1 MTRPLRVEYAGA
13 FYHVLNRGNGGEKVL
28 GQARDKEMFLQY
40 AGEAAEQYSL
50 SIHTYCLMDNH
61 FHLLVETHDA
71 NLSAAIQWLNISYAA
86 WYNKRH
92 TRSGHVFQGRFKS
105 YLIDADEYLTTVS
118 RYIHLN
124 PVRAGVVEKPRDY
137 PWSSYRCFA
146 GEQKAPGWLEARQ
159 VLEQFSAKPS
169 RARAA
174 YRGFVEDISIG
185 ELENPIKGAR
195 EGFIIGSD
203 GFADWVQGSI
213 LAKRPEEKEIPQ
225 LKKLKPKP
233 AIEKIIEAV
242 ANEFGCSRDAIVRSG
257 KKNNQARDIA
267 IYIARTASGNSCKCL
282 GEYFGGITG
291 AGITM
296 NYSRIKTLFVQDKK
310 FGKKIEKINK
320 QIFNI

>member
-28 GQARDKEMFLQY
+28 AQNRDKEKFLQY
-40 AGEAAEQYSL
+40 VGEAAGQYSL

-86 WYNKRH
+86 WYNKKH
-92 TRSGHVFQGRFKS
+92 NRSGHVFQGRFKS
-105 YLIDADEYLTTVS
+105 YLIEADEYLTTVS

-124 PVRAGVVEKPRDY
+124 PIRAGVVEKPLDY
-137 PWSSYRCFA
+137 SWSSYRCFA
-146 GEQKAPGWLEARQ
+146 GEQKAPGWLKTRQ
-159 VLEQFSAKPS
+159 VLEQFSARTS
-169 RARAA
+169 RAITA
-174 YRGFVEDISIG
+174 YRSFVEDTSIK
-185 ELENPIKGAR
+185 ELENPNKGAR
-195 EGFIIGSD
+195 EGFIIGGD
-203 GFADWVQGSI
+203 CFADWVQRTL
-213 LAKRPEEKEIPQ
+213 LAKRGEEKEVPQ

-233 AIEKIIEAV
+233 ALEKIIEAV
-242 ANEFGCSRDAIVRSG
+242 AHEFGCSRGDILRSG
-257 KKNNQARDIA
+257 KKGNLARDIA
-267 IYIARTASGNSCKCL
+267 IYVARAASGNSCTWL

-296 NYSRIKTLFVQDKK
+296 KFSQMKAIVVHDKK
-310 FGKKIEKINK
+310 IEKKIEKIHK

>member
-28 GQARDKEMFLQY
+28 RQDRDKEKFLQY
-40 AGEAAEQYSL
+40 VGEAAGQYSL

-86 WYNKRH
+86 WYNKKH
-92 TRSGHVFQGRFKS
+92 NRSGHVFQGRFKS

-124 PVRAGVVEKPRDY
+124 PVRAGVVKKPRDY

-146 GEQKAPGWLEARQ
+146 GEQKAPVWLETRQ
-159 VLEQFSAKPS
+159 VLEQFSARTS
-169 RARAA
+169 SAQAA
-174 YRGFVEDISIG
+174 YRGFVEDIRI
-185 ELENPIKGAR
+185 EDLENPNKGAR
-195 EGFIIGSD
+195 EGFIIGGD

-213 LAKRPEEKEIPQ
+213 LAKRQEEKEIPQ
-225 LKKLKPKP
+225 LKKLQPKP
-233 AIEKIIEAV
+233 ALEKIVEA
-242 ANEFGCSRDAIVRSG
+242 AAHEFGCSSDDIVRSG
-257 KKNNQARDIA
+257 QKKNQARDIA
-267 IYIARTASGNSCKCL
+267 IYLARTASGNSCKSL

-296 NYSRIKTLFVQDKK
+296 NYSRIKTIVVQDKK

-320 QIFNI
+320 RIFNI